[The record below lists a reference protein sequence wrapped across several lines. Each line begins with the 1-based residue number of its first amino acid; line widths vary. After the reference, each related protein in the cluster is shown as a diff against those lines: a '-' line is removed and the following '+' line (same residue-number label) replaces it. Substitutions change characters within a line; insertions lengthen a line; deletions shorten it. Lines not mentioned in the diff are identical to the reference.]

1 MRRVDERRTDG
12 YGLNGLK
19 NNDFNLIYNKKDMA
33 TTKKTKKTS
42 EKTTKSTKTRKP
54 RAKKSVVEN
63 VDAVVD
69 EFLNET
75 TVSVEEPVNEDPLAK
90 VIDEQIVSD
99 LREMANDYEC
109 TVEQSKEDPERELV
123 EIISNN
129 IAAEMNKEALDAL
142 AEGEAPDV
150 DEIINSEVET
160 VEPKAEEKPVKKSEK
175 RKKRLTNRD
184 VFGYDFMGVIYEY

>member
-1 MRRVDERRTDG
+1 
-12 YGLNGLK
+12 
-19 NNDFNLIYNKKDMA
+19 MA

-75 TVSVEEPVNEDPLAK
+75 TVSVEEPVNEDPLVKA
-90 VIDEQIVSD
+90 IDEQILSH
-99 LREMANDYEC
+99 LYEMTNDSKC
-109 TVEQSKEDPERELV
+109 TVEQPKEDPERELV

-150 DEIINSEVET
+150 DEIINGEVEA
-160 VEPKAEEKPVKKSEK
+160 VEPKAEEKPVKKPEK

>member
-1 MRRVDERRTDG
+1 M
-12 YGLNGLK
+12 K

-90 VIDEQIVSD
+90 AIDEQILSH
-99 LREMANDYEC
+99 LHEMTNDSKC
-109 TVEQSKEDPERELV
+109 TVEQPKEDPERELV

-150 DEIINSEVET
+150 DEIINSEVEA
-160 VEPKAEEKPVKKSEK
+160 VEPKAEEKPVKKTEK

>member
-1 MRRVDERRTDG
+1 
-12 YGLNGLK
+12 
-19 NNDFNLIYNKKDMA
+19 MA